1 MSFDLRTLLA
11 VELLTSLASFIVL
24 AFSTR
29 SPSTPGM
36 RAAMTATA
44 ALSVAFALFFMRD
57 HWPPFLTIPVA
68 NCCLWAACHLIYR
81 AHCHFVGRVAHWGWI
96 AWLGGGAVV
105 FTAAW
110 AAGAGYGTRALL
122 ASIMTATSL
131 APALHVLVADGGLK
145 KERARFLLASM
156 LLIVIGLMV
165 VRVGLL
171 LTNLGADLSPDAPSL
186 DGTLGFLPGVF
197 VTQGFAL
204 SFLLL
209 HQERSANEAHA
220 MATTDMLTG
229 CHNRRA
235 LEQRAVQE
243 LAWAARTGQPCSIIL
258 LDLDHF
264 KRIND
269 TWGHHAGDVVLQRAA
284 EVVRTCVRP
293 ADVVARVGGE
303 EFCVLLRG
311 CSLDGAQVAAGRIT
325 ETLRQVDIPVHDAT
339 IKVRASIGIAELA
352 LGGASRS
359 NGQVE
364 RWDHLYRRADEALYR
379 AKSTGRD
386 RIELA
391 S

>member
-1 MSFDLRTLLA
+1 
-11 VELLTSLASFIVL
+11 V
-24 AFSTR
+24 
-29 SPSTPGM
+29 
-36 RAAMTATA
+36 
-44 ALSVAFALFFMRD
+44 AL
-57 HWPPFLTIPVA
+57 
-68 NCCLWAACHLIYR
+68 
-81 AHCHFVGRVAHWGWI
+81 G
-96 AWLGGGAVV
+96 LGIVV
-105 FTAAW
+105 FTVGW
-110 AAGAGYGTRALL
+110 AMGAGYGPRALL
-122 ASIMTATSL
+122 SSIMTALLL
-131 APALHVLVADGGLK
+131 APAASALVVDGGLK
-145 KERARFLLASM
+145 KERARILLSSM
-156 LLIVIGLMV
+156 LVIVIGLMI
-165 VRVGLL
+165 VRAGLL
-171 LTNLGADLSPDAPSL
+171 IGNLDVDMAVNAPSL

-235 LEQRAVQE
+235 LEQRAAQE
-243 LAWAARTGQPCSIIL
+243 LAWAARTGEPCSIIL

-311 CSLDGAQVAAGRIT
+311 CSLDGAQVAAGRISQ
-325 ETLRQVDIPVHDAT
+325 TLRQVDIPVNDAT
-339 IKVRASIGIAELA
+339 IQVRASIGIAEL
-352 LGGASRS
+352 LLEGTSRP
-359 NGQVE
+359 NVKVE

>member
-1 MSFDLRTLLA
+1 MAFDLRTLLA

-36 RAAMTATA
+36 RAAMSATA
-44 ALSVAFALFFMRD
+44 ALSVAFALFFMRGEWLD
-57 HWPPFLTIPVA
+57 ALTIPGA
-68 NCCLWAACHLIYR
+68 NACLWLACHMIYR
-81 AHCHFVGRVAHWGWI
+81 AHCHFVGRPAHLGWSVV
-96 AWLGGGAVV
+96 LGLGVVV
-105 FTAAW
+105 FTVGW
-110 AAGAGYGTRALL
+110 AMGAGYGPRALL
-122 ASIMTATSL
+122 SSIMTALLL
-131 APALHVLVADGGLK
+131 APAASALVVDGGLK
-145 KERARFLLASM
+145 KERARILLSSM
-156 LLIVIGLMV
+156 LVIVIGLMI
-165 VRVGLL
+165 VRAGLL
-171 LTNLGADLSPDAPSL
+171 IGNLDVDMAANAPSL

-235 LEQRAVQE
+235 LEQRAAQE
-243 LAWAARTGQPCSIIL
+243 LAWAARTGEPCSIIL

-311 CSLDGAQVAAGRIT
+311 CSLDGAQVAAGRIS
-325 ETLRQVDIPVHDAT
+325 ETLRQVDIPVNDAT
-339 IKVRASIGIAELA
+339 IQVRASIGIAEL
-352 LGGASRS
+352 LLEGTSRP
-359 NGQVE
+359 NVKVE